1 MSAEPTDKI
10 ELRVESGADEPL
22 ARRFINSSLYFDIDP
37 SVKTC
42 GFATSPF
49 RGGMKS
55 VGFAD
60 TVTPLST
67 LHS

>member
-1 MSAEPTDKI
+1 MRSYCVGASRAGGVYQSG

-42 GFATSPF
+42 GFATSLV
-49 RGGMKS
+49 RGR
-55 VGFAD
+55 
-60 TVTPLST
+60 L
-67 LHS
+67 